1 MGTKK
6 IRSLAILAVIA
17 IILISCG
24 SSDKKKIELLSKE
37 NEALRMESK
46 LKDSTINQFFAFMGE
61 IEQNLNV
68 IKQKEQ
74 TINKTAIAGSELK
87 PDVRQQI
94 DEDIQTIN
102 MLMDKNRQTIAALH
116 KKLKDAN
123 LKVIEFERMLA
134 SVTQQLDEKEHEI
147 EQLKENLTRLNFTVS
162 QLNARIDTLMEE
174 KVEMNL
180 KLQSQT
186 TQLNTAWYAIG
197 TQKELTE
204 NRVIDKTGGFLGM
217 GKSTKMK
224 AEFNQDYF
232 VRIDITKTT
241 SIPVSGRKAK
251 LITTHPMDSYS
262 LITNEKGVVV
272 ELKINDISKFWSVS
286 KYLVIETE

>member
-1 MGTKK
+1 METKK
-6 IRSLAILAVIA
+6 IYSLAIMAVLA
-17 IILISCG
+17 IILVACG
-24 SSDKKKIELLSKE
+24 SSDKKKIELLTKE
-37 NEALRMESK
+37 NEALRTESR

-61 IEQNLNV
+61 IERNLSV

-74 TINKTAIAGSELK
+74 TISKTAIAGAELK

-102 MLMDKNRQTIAALH
+102 MLMDNNRRTIAALR
-116 KKLKDAN
+116 KKLKEAN
-123 LKVIEFERMLA
+123 LKVTEFERMLA
-134 SVTQQLDEKEHEI
+134 SVTQQLEEKEHEI
-147 EQLKENLTRLNFTVS
+147 EQLKENLTQLNFTVT

-174 KVEMNL
+174 KVEMSV

-186 TQLNTAWYAIG
+186 NQLNTAWYAIG
-197 TQKELTE
+197 TQKELIE

-217 GKSTKMK
+217 GKSSKMK

-241 SIPVSGRKAK
+241 SIPVAGRKVK
-251 LITTHPMDSYS
+251 LITTHPVDSYS

-272 ELKINDISKFWSVS
+272 ELKINDINKFWSVS